1 MCDTFFQL
9 GNNNPNVIVSNKT
22 VLANFK
28 DYVQH
33 VVNTAIVTGER
44 KDHKTV
50 LSDRMHIWSFLDFS
64 HNRQ

>member
-28 DYVQH
+28 GYVQY
-33 VVNTAIVTGER
+33 VVNTAIVTG
-44 KDHKTV
+44 
-50 LSDRMHIWSFLDFS
+50 
-64 HNRQ
+64 